1 VKRSIKIS
9 FLVGIMCIS
18 LISFTAAETN
28 IVDSMDFQGEEKSL
42 TLEEAIE
49 VMLKDNP
56 AIEQAKLN
64 LEKAKVESEKIENN
78 ADDLKDA
85 KEYTMDDMGNLIP
98 VGKMFDKYKVKGS
111 LDNLKVVKLPELQAN
126 FTLSNAQ
133 RNYDATV
140 ESLKANIEE
149 AYFGLLQAQDLAEIN
164 KANMDIAKDL
174 YDKTKKKFDLGLV
187 AKQEVLNSELS
198 YIKAQNEYKS
208 SLDTVKKAKMA
219 LNTQLGYD
227 VMTNI
232 KLQDELTYKEFEVPS
247 IAEAVSKA
255 LENRNEIKAAE
266 FNYQVAQINMDIIA
280 KQYPE
285 ITYMYRE
292 QKVELEKAE
301 KDLQTA
307 RKNIEMEVRSNY
319 LDVLEKQEEIEAG
332 KKSVELAKE
341 ALRLNQLSY
350 DVGMAVLTDVQKAQ
364 TTLKQAQLG
373 LSKAILDYNLAVLK
387 FEDSIGVGRNSF

>member
-1 VKRSIKIS
+1 
-9 FLVGIMCIS
+9 MCIS

-232 KLQDELTYKEFEVPS
+232 NLQDELTYKEFEVPS

-387 FEDSIGVGRNSF
+387 FEDSIGVGKNSF

>member
-1 VKRSIKIS
+1 
-9 FLVGIMCIS
+9 MCIS

-387 FEDSIGVGRNSF
+387 F